1 MCASSCIKH
10 YEQPF
15 IWLTWDASS
24 YPYVCLYCGEN
35 PLIHKVELQKKYRNK
50 NEKHFFKEQ
59 KVGMLLQKKEQMQEE

>member
-24 YPYVCLYCGEN
+24 YPYYVCLYCGEN
-35 PLIHKVELQKKYRNK
+35 PLIHKVELQKSTGTRRK
-50 NEKHFFKEQ
+50 NIFFNEQ
-59 KVGMLLQKKEQMQEE
+59 KVGMLLQKEQMQEE